1 MGVVS
6 NWCWNCL
13 NIYKFKWMLPYQ
25 VCVCPVLAHR
35 SLALI
40 DMHEHLSLTQF
51 KISSEIYIVVC
62 WLESLSQ
69 VQCVAYFMIFFS
81 YFSRGL
87 MDRYLRI
94 NRLLERVCVWVI
106 AGLLVLV
113 WESVI
118 SHIGINSQAPSLN
131 GQFSYRHDTK
141 LWVFNLSSRGA
152 NDSLHLYNFTLT
164 KWSSS
169 E

>member
-1 MGVVS
+1 
-6 NWCWNCL
+6 
-13 NIYKFKWMLPYQ
+13 MLPYQ
-25 VCVCPVLAHR
+25 VCVCPFLAHR

-94 NRLLERVCVWVI
+94 NRLLERVPACVCMGDSWFACACVRVSYFPHWYKFTGAFI
-106 AGLLVLV
+106 E
-113 WESVI
+113 WSV
-118 SHIGINSQAPSLN
+118 
-131 GQFSYRHDTK
+131 
-141 LWVFNLSSRGA
+141 
-152 NDSLHLYNFTLT
+152 
-164 KWSSS
+164 
-169 E
+169 